1 MVSWAR
7 WKETDDWNIGAKM
20 NEDTETVRTIHQQL
34 VDGIKAEVR
43 ADKLE
48 RTLTELLERL
58 KKVVPTKA
66 TKVDYEVAIFK
77 AEITLSAIKEV
88 KKL

>member
-1 MVSWAR
+1 
-7 WKETDDWNIGAKM
+7 M
-20 NEDTETVRTIHQQL
+20 NEETETVRTIHQQL

>member
-1 MVSWAR
+1 
-7 WKETDDWNIGAKM
+7 M